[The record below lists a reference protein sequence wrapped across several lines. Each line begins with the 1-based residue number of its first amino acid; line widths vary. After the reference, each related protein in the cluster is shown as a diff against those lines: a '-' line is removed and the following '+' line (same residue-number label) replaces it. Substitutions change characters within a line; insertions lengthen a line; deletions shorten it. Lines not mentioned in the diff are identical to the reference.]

1 MLQIKSHWDEGTHAP
16 RPNLALIYLL
26 GCQGSLPILR
36 SQHLGAEGGAG
47 AGGWTKHKFKKSVS
61 GQPEL
66 HSELDSCHSKAEG
79 GGMSPKE
86 LQVSSGQRDKGGRKR
101 PRTTDSKV
109 VKPVRASGAGTPE
122 DGIEAARLPTTQPS
136 LFMSRSGEGHA
147 CHSSFCLR
155 ENTKGTK
162 S

>member
-16 RPNLALIYLL
+16 RPNLAFIYFL

-66 HSELDSCHSKAEG
+66 HSETPVIL
-79 GGMSPKE
+79 
-86 LQVSSGQRDKGGRKR
+86 
-101 PRTTDSKV
+101 KV
-109 VKPVRASGAGTPE
+109 WVEV
-122 DGIEAARLPTTQPS
+122 
-136 LFMSRSGEGHA
+136 
-147 CHSSFCLR
+147 
-155 ENTKGTK
+155 
-162 S
+162 

>member
-1 MLQIKSHWDEGTHAP
+1 
-16 RPNLALIYLL
+16 
-26 GCQGSLPILR
+26 
-36 SQHLGAEGGAG
+36 
-47 AGGWTKHKFKKSVS
+47 
-61 GQPEL
+61 
-66 HSELDSCHSKAEG
+66 
-79 GGMSPKE
+79 MSPKE

-109 VKPVRASGAGTPE
+109 VKPVRASGAGTP
-122 DGIEAARLPTTQPS
+122 GGRKLEAARLPTTQPS

>member
-1 MLQIKSHWDEGTHAP
+1 
-16 RPNLALIYLL
+16 
-26 GCQGSLPILR
+26 
-36 SQHLGAEGGAG
+36 
-47 AGGWTKHKFKKSVS
+47 
-61 GQPEL
+61 
-66 HSELDSCHSKAEG
+66 
-79 GGMSPKE
+79 MSPKE

-122 DGIEAARLPTTQPS
+122 AARLSTTQPS